1 MADKMKDA
9 LHEEANNFKA
19 VAHDVAVSGAYLYP
33 VKGILYFSYHK
44 DLWRPFLSRAV
55 QTIGLGLGVT
65 TAMFFFTYVP
75 QAAIMTFTSGPLA
88 PISAALLVL
97 SESSTITNFLARSF
111 VLADA
116 LTDTFDGTLVTRGHT
131 ELVAHGRQIK
141 GPGGGAVSR
150 LGKMLNR
157 PLERMRPSAL
167 VRSLMLLPLNFIPV
181 VGTLLYVYMQGKK
194 IGPVAHSRYF
204 QLKGWDER
212 RREEWVR
219 RNRGGYTGLGV
230 AAFLFE
236 MVPFA
241 SLVFSFTNTVGAAL
255 WAADLEKTMQ

>member
-1 MADKMKDA
+1 MADKLKGA
-9 LHEEANNFKA
+9 LHEEADNFKA
-19 VAHDVAVSGAYLYP
+19 VAHGIAVSGAYLYP
-33 VKGILYFSYHK
+33 VKGILFFSYHK
-44 DLWRPFLSRAV
+44 DLWRPFISRAV

-97 SESSTITNFLARSF
+97 SESSTITNLLARSF

-116 LTDTFDGTLVTRGHT
+116 LTDTFDGTLVARGHT
-131 ELVAHGRQIK
+131 ELVAKGRQIK
-141 GPGGGAVSR
+141 ASGGGAVSR
-150 LGKMLNR
+150 LGRLLNR

-167 VRSLMLLPLNFIPV
+167 
-181 VGTLLYVYMQGKK
+181 GKK
-194 IGPVAHSRYF
+194 TGPVAHLRYF

-212 RREEWVR
+212 KREEWVKK
-219 RNRGGYTGLGV
+219 NQGGYTGFGM

-236 MVPFA
+236 MIPFA
-241 SLVFSFTNTVGAAL
+241 SLMFSFTNAVGAAL
-255 WAADLEKTMQ
+255 WATDMEKAMQ

>member
-9 LHEEANNFKA
+9 FHEEADNFKA

-33 VKGILYFSYHK
+33 VKGILFFSYHK
-44 DLWRPFLSRAV
+44 DLWRPFISRAV

-116 LTDTFDGTLVTRGHT
+116 LTDTFDGTLVARGHT
-131 ELVAHGRQIK
+131 ELVAKGRQINAS
-141 GPGGGAVSR
+141 GGGAVSR
-150 LGKMLNR
+150 LGRMLNR

-194 IGPVAHSRYF
+194 TGPVAHLRYF
-204 QLKGWDER
+204 ELKGWDER
-212 RREEWVR
+212 KREEWVKK
-219 RNRGGYTGLGV
+219 NQGGYTGFGM

-236 MVPFA
+236 MIPFA
-241 SLVFSFTNTVGAAL
+241 SLMFSFTNAVGAAL
-255 WAADLEKTMQ
+255 WATDMEKAMQ